1 MGTNFFC
8 IMGEDNKP
16 LLHDPAPYQ
25 PGGGAPGVPTIFPEN
40 PIRMTCNF
48 CNNSIVT
55 RTNPKSGALTFLL
68 AAILCLI
75 GLWCCAWIPLVID
88 AGKDIEHVCPSCNN
102 LLGVRKHF

>member
-25 PGGGAPGVPTIFPEN
+25 PQQGGYPPAPQQGGYPPAPQQGGYPPAPQQGGYPPQQGGYGTYQQGGGAPGVPTIFPEN

-55 RTNPKSGALTFLL
+55 RTNPKSG
-68 AAILCLI
+68 
-75 GLWCCAWIPLVID
+75 
-88 AGKDIEHVCPSCNN
+88 
-102 LLGVRKHF
+102 